1 MSEQSDQPSRKR
13 TKQIDTW
20 FLRSNRQSSNSIGS
34 SQASVST
41 PIFAEQQQPL
51 ESPVVNSQT
60 QSIEFEPEVNSNVL
74 ERDPATLPD
83 FAEPVSHHISH
94 PASAEAPSSSIS
106 HQICSLPE
114 FQVPPSCFCRRT
126 RTPPSL
132 DSLLS

>member
-1 MSEQSDQPSRKR
+1 MSEQSNQPSSKR

-41 PIFAEQQQPL
+41 PIFTEQQQPS

-74 ERDPATLPD
+74 ERDPGKRCPIRSY
-83 FAEPVSHHISH
+83 PVN
-94 PASAEAPSSSIS
+94 ERDSIRRAY
-106 HQICSLPE
+106 ILLGP
-114 FQVPPSCFCRRT
+114 FQPKLKDYP
-126 RTPPSL
+126 
-132 DSLLS
+132 LSPFGSQNHKFSYDWFDNNS